1 MHRVQ
6 LIAGLLVVLV
16 QQKNKMAPQG
26 RDKLADA
33 FCEG

>member
-16 QQKNKMAPQG
+16 QQKNKMAPPG